1 MALPQISGYR
11 YTPANLTNTV
21 EWTLDPARAVLLVHD
36 MQQYFINAFDRSDSS
51 AQINVAINSIAALI
65 AAARE
70 QDIPVVFSA
79 QPPRQTAE
87 KRALLTD
94 FWGTGL
100 QSDEAAAIIEELQA
114 QESELLTK
122 WRYSAFA
129 HTDLREQMK
138 SWGRDQLLITGVYA
152 HIGCMTTTLDA
163 FMHET
168 QPFFIHDA
176 LADFSLEK
184 HQMACDYVASR
195 CGLVCSTQQALDQL
209 GRGTRVRGAA

>member
-11 YTPANLTNTV
+11 YTPENLTNTV
-21 EWTLDPARAVLLVHD
+21 DWTLDSARSVLLVHD

-51 AQINVAINSIAALI
+51 AQINTAISSIASLI
-65 AAARE
+65 KTAHE

-100 QSDEAAAIIEELQA
+100 QSDDAAAVIEELQA
-114 QESELLTK
+114 PESEILTK

-138 SWGRDQLLITGVYA
+138 VWGRDQLMITGVYA
-152 HIGCMTTTLDA
+152 HIGCMTTALDA
-163 FMHET
+163 FMHDT

-176 LADFSLEK
+176 LADFTLEQ
-184 HQMACDYVASR
+184 HQMACEYVASR
-195 CGLVCSTQQALDQL
+195 CGVVCSTAQALDQL
-209 GRGTRVRGAA
+209 GANGAQRGAA